1 MTSDLKDLKKMRYS
15 ICISGAAAG
24 QTVVDSRDKAIVLGE
39 AIARTGHILTT
50 GATVGLPYF
59 SAYGAKKA
67 GGTSIGFSPA
77 SSLRSHVRKYRLPH
91 DVFDF
96 INFTGMDY
104 VGRDLYL
111 VQSSDAVITVGG
123 RFGSLHEFTSALE
136 ARKPCGV
143 LLGSGGTADLI
154 PQLMK
159 TLSPPA
165 GDIVIYDDDPERL
178 VKRMVEILDDKYED
192 IRTQLERDEHWY
204 LKEGLA
210 DPSLADPDA
219 TSRVSNR
226 RG

>member
-1 MTSDLKDLKKMRYS
+1 MSPNLKELKQLRYS
-15 ICISGAAAG
+15 ICVSGAAAG
-24 QTVVDSRDKAIVLGE
+24 PTVIGAQDVATILGRT
-39 AIARTGHILTT
+39 IAEEGHTLTT

-59 SAYGAKKA
+59 AALGAKEA

-77 SSLRSHVRKYRLPH
+77 SSVREHIRKYRLPH

-111 VQSSDAVITVGG
+111 VQSSDAIITVGG

-154 PQLMK
+154 PELMK
-159 TLSPPA
+159 TLQPPA
-165 GDIVIYDDDPERL
+165 NDLVIYDDDPVKL
-178 VKRMVEILDDKYED
+178 IKRMVAILDAKYED
-192 IRTQLERDEHWY
+192 IREQLKRDEHWY
-204 LKEGLA
+204 LKRDLMQSP
-210 DPSLADPDA
+210 PSRA
-219 TSRVSNR
+219 
-226 RG
+226 G